1 MEAILVPT
9 DSEIYHYLLQFC
21 QGKQCPMK
29 AKDLAE
35 RFCTSLREINK
46 EIRWLRQEGILI
58 GSSKE
63 PPYGYY
69 IPASEQE
76 LKEYLDTFK
85 DELFDMLRTFK
96 AQRKAKY
103 RFVEQQQYKTTLIK
117 TEADKTGQLAFALT

>member
-21 QGKQCPMK
+21 QGKYQSIK

-35 RFCTSLREINK
+35 KFFKSLREINR

-69 IPASEQE
+69 IPANELE
-76 LKEYLDTFK
+76 LKEYMDTFK
-85 DELFDMLRTFK
+85 DELFDMLRTFR

-103 RFVEQQQYKTTLIK
+103 RFVEQQQYKTSLIK
-117 TEADKTGQLAFALT
+117 TEVDKTGQIAFALT